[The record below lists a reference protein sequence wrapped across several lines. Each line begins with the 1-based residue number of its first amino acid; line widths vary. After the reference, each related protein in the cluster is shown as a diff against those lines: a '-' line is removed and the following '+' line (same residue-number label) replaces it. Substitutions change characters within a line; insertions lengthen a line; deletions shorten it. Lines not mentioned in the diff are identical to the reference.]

1 MNIEMPASMGSFT
14 DGGALLVSS
23 RGNASIATTP
33 SRVKK
38 PRSSKGKK
46 KSKE

>member
-14 DGGALLVSS
+14 DGGAMLVSS

-33 SRVKK
+33 TRERK

-46 KSKE
+46 KSKD